1 MGNSV
6 NIQWY
11 PGHMEKTRRQMEER
25 LKAVD
30 MVIELRDARMPLAS
44 RNPLLIDL
52 AKDKPKLIVLTRM
65 DMADDNETKKW
76 VKKLSEEGGSCL
88 ALDLN
93 NNNSASKKVIKE
105 AINIMEEKRSKQRAK
120 GINPRAIRAMA
131 CGIPNVGKSTLIN
144 RIAKK
149 NTAKAADK
157 PGVTRSLTWIHADEE
172 LDLLDTPGVL
182 WPKFSDE
189 KTGVILAAL
198 GSINDDILN
207 QKSLAMD
214 TIRIIQE
221 LYPNYLENLYEI
233 EEANPNV
240 ILKRLAELRNFRKAN
255 NELDTKR
262 ASEVFLYE
270 LRKGKLGRFTLEHVE
285 MQ

>member
-52 AKDKPKLIVLTRM
+52 AKDKPKLIVLTKM

-76 VKKLSEEGGSCL
+76 INKLSEEGNSCL

-93 NNNSASKKVIKE
+93 HNNSASKKVIKE

-172 LDLLDTPGVL
+172 LELLDTPGVL
-182 WPKFSDE
+182 WPKFSDD
-189 KTGVILAAL
+189 KTGVILASL

-207 QKSLAMD
+207 HKSSWNSV
-214 TIRIIQE
+214 
-221 LYPNYLENLYEI
+221 PNLL
-233 EEANPNV
+233 
-240 ILKRLAELRNFRKAN
+240 
-255 NELDTKR
+255 
-262 ASEVFLYE
+262 
-270 LRKGKLGRFTLEHVE
+270 
-285 MQ
+285 